1 MTQPFLGEI
10 RMFAGNFAPKGNAFC
25 DGAILAIQQNA
36 ALFSLLGTSFG
47 GNGTSNFALPNLQSS
62 IPIGTGTGPGLSPR
76 VIGESGG
83 SPTVTLLPSEM
94 PIHPHVMNAGG
105 GRGAITASIPVAGAA
120 FTASKGGSAY
130 TPYTAGNN
138 AVLLAPNTL
147 LPQGSSQPHNNIMP
161 SLSVTFIIALSGVF
175 PARN

>member
-1 MTQPFLGEI
+1 
-10 RMFAGNFAPKGNAFC
+10 MFAGNFAPKGNAFC
-25 DGAILAIQQNA
+25 DGAILPLSQYS

-62 IPIGTGTGPGLSPR
+62 IPIGTGTGVGLTPH
-76 VIGESGG
+76 VIGDTGG
-83 SPTVTLLPSEM
+83 LPNVTLLQSEM
-94 PIHPHVMNAGG
+94 PMHPHVMNAGG
-105 GRGAITASIPVAGAA
+105 GRGAITASVPVAGAA
-120 FTASKGGSAY
+120 FSASKAGNAY

-147 LPQGSSQPHNNIMP
+147 LPQGSNQPHNNIMP